1 MNKKTIVASLA
12 EIANEL
18 DKNNLYKEASD
29 ITKIMVKVAQQK
41 ADANQVVY
49 NVLKRMTGR
58 PDYNKMKNLHEFITK
73 NYMDLVDAIKEE
85 AERLEV
91 PASDAIM
98 RLDQASDKTTGIIT
112 PQRRIPM
119 YKDRGVTGPS
129 VFDPSQR
136 EDEYDPAAPDYE
148 THLRPMYDKAMQWIN
163 KNGGDGPSQAK
174 KDAFDAMKK
183 GKVSPQLYAV
193 IEEILNPRIMKTPA
207 REVPMGP
214 YRKNK

>member
-91 PASDAIM
+91 PASDAII
-98 RLDQASDKTTGIIT
+98 RLDQASDKSSGTFTMPIRNKQPDFGAF
-112 PQRRIPM
+112 
-119 YKDRGVTGPS
+119 GPS
-129 VFDPSQR
+129 TVSPDQSTGEMES
-136 EDEYDPAAPDYE
+136 EDDRKYRQEKLPIFNLA
-148 THLRPMYDKAMQWIN
+148 TNWI
-163 KNGGDGPSQAK
+163 KKFGKDGPSMTKLEATKQFRA
-174 KDAFDAMKK
+174 
-183 GKVSPQLYAV
+183 GKMTVEKYNMIVELLDRSIKQ
-193 IEEILNPRIMKTPA
+193 TPA
-207 REVPMGP
+207 RKVPMGP
-214 YRKNK
+214 FRKEK